1 MKYITDESSLNTK
14 KMEMHHAR
22 DVSTNLSLSVV
33 ADQVWPR
40 ISIVKRT
47 TKVPERRWKLLAK
60 YLKVPDESSKSIYFV
75 IRKLILLQHWTPF

>member
-1 MKYITDESSLNTK
+1 ML
-14 KMEMHHAR
+14 EMYQL
-22 DVSTNLSLSVV
+22 TSLSVV

-60 YLKVPDESSKSIYFV
+60 YLKVPDELSKSIYFV
-75 IRKLILLQHWTPF
+75 IRKLIRKLIHYLHCY

>member
-1 MKYITDESSLNTK
+1 ML
-14 KMEMHHAR
+14 EMYQL
-22 DVSTNLSLSVV
+22 TSLSVV

-60 YLKVPDESSKSIYFV
+60 YLKVPDELSKSIYFV
-75 IRKLILLQHWTPF
+75 IRKLILLQH

>member
-1 MKYITDESSLNTK
+1 MTDESTLNTK

-75 IRKLILLQHWTPF
+75 IRKLILLQH

>member
-1 MKYITDESSLNTK
+1 MKYITDENSLNTK

-75 IRKLILLQHWTPF
+75 IRKLILLQH